1 MYTGIVQGTGR
12 IVKLL
17 PTVSGLQLTI
27 RFPRALLNDLQIGA
41 SVSVEG
47 VCLSVV
53 TIDDD
58 LVAFD
63 AINVTLERTNL
74 GDRQVGDVV
83 NLERS
88 ARQGDENGGH
98 AMYGHVSDT
107 ARISSIMLEGPRA
120 HIELHVRDPWRRYL
134 FTRGFLSINGCS
146 LTLADT
152 DAERGWCRVN
162 LIPETIRVTSF
173 WQFKAGDRLNIEVE
187 QQTQVMVDVI
197 ERVLERKLG
206 HQLQHLVKVS
216 GI

>member
-1 MYTGIVQGTGR
+1 MYTGIVQGVGR
-12 IVKLL
+12 IVTLT
-17 PTVSGLQLTI
+17 PTISGLHLTL
-27 RFPRALLNDLQIGA
+27 RAPRALLHDLQIGA
-41 SVSVEG
+41 SVSVDG

-53 TIDDD
+53 TIVGD
-58 LVAFD
+58 LISFD

-74 GDRQVGDVV
+74 SDRLVGDVV

-88 ARQGDENGGH
+88 AKQGDENGGH

-107 ARISSIMLEGPRA
+107 ARIASIVLDGPRA
-120 HIELHVRDPWRRYL
+120 HVELHVREPWRRYL
-134 FTRGFLSINGCS
+134 FQRGFLSINGCS
-146 LTLADT
+146 LTLADA

-173 WQFKAGDRLNIEVE
+173 QQYRTGDRLNIEVE

-206 HQLQHLVKVS
+206 RMGSQLGV
-216 GI
+216 

>member
-12 IVKLL
+12 IVKLS

-53 TIDDD
+53 TIADD

-88 ARQGDENGGH
+88 ARLGDENGGH

-107 ARISSIMLEGPRA
+107 ARISSIILEGPRA

-206 HQLQHLVKVS
+206 HQLQHLGKLS